1 MKFDFYILFTKVM
14 LVPFGLCLLYL
25 VVTKNCND
33 GKFLFVVM
41 ATQMYISWDVDFSTK
56 KRLRLSL
63 IYPIISVLMTI
74 STWWQI
80 GKISIMFRG
89 VKPTYITSLIKFEH
103 FLAFAISLTVAITIL
118 TFPIKNIRE
127 Q

>member
-1 MKFDFYILFTKVM
+1 
-14 LVPFGLCLLYL
+14 
-25 VVTKNCND
+25 
-33 GKFLFVVM
+33 M